1 MRFAIFPV
9 HVSEVLRLPR
19 KSDARSYKLLHLSH
33 KITFPKLKIWCSKMQ
48 ALSGN
53 QRPDLLTYL
62 MNMSLV
68 LHLPRK
74 MHLSRS
80 SSNVPRLPSILKL
93 PRNPHLCA
101 HFSQGAQSLAPATR
115 KCIWTQ
121 DRQFFNTFD
130 LEMCF
135 APQQR
140 ALFRHLNFKQCSE
153 PGFSWD
159 STLNPSRPL
168 NLNWWKMH
176 CLLNYPSH
184 TRAGLAFCHGG
195 GKQQDSNPGPNLTLA
210 KPGPHLWFTRD
221 QPASVYPRRGEFYS
235 PQNQGGRAGG
245 KQNTNPVQPHK
256 AILEEC
262 NCKPS
267 KPVHPLSPLE
277 QSRAD
282 PHLPHKR

>member
-1 MRFAIFPV
+1 MESWVQADGLVPMRFAIFPV

-33 KITFPKLKIWCSKMQ
+33 KITFPKLKICSKMQ

-53 QRPDLLTYL
+53 QRPDLLTSL

-74 MHLSRS
+74 CIFPDPLQMSHACHQFEIATK
-80 SSNVPRLPSILKL
+80 PS
-93 PRNPHLCA
+93 PLCSL
-101 HFSQGAQSLAPATR
+101 SQGAQSLAPATR

-168 NLNWWKMH
+168 NLNWWEDA
-176 CLLNYPSH
+176 LFAQLSLAH
-184 TRAGLAFCHGG
+184 TRRTRLLSRWW
-195 GKQQDSNPGPNLTLA
+195 KTTRL
-210 KPGPHLWFTRD
+210 KPGAQTLH
-221 QPASVYPRRGEFYS
+221 
-235 PQNQGGRAGG
+235 
-245 KQNTNPVQPHK
+245 
-256 AILEEC
+256 
-262 NCKPS
+262 
-267 KPVHPLSPLE
+267 
-277 QSRAD
+277 
-282 PHLPHKR
+282 